1 MFHKLPSDMKDL
13 VHQHR
18 AAMVIQRFFRN
29 SLYYVETVDNDS
41 NHVWPYPYA
50 GRMKHPR
57 HHEHRS
63 GKFTQERMHR
73 HLSNRCKPL
82 HLCLTRM
89 MREVLG
95 EKKYMVNMKRRNP
108 KRKNLHFKVMLMRRF
123 KALGEGVPII
133 VVTHETKF

>member
-29 SLYYVETVDNDS
+29 SLYYVQTVDNYNND
-41 NHVWPYPYA
+41 VWPYPCA

-57 HHEHRS
+57 HDEHRS

-108 KRKNLHFKVMLMRRF
+108 KRKNLYFKVMLMRRF
-123 KALGEGVPII
+123 KALGECVPII